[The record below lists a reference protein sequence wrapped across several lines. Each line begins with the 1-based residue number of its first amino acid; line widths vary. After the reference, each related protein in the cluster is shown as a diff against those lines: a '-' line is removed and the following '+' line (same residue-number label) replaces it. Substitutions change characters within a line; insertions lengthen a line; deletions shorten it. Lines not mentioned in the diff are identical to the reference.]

1 MNLELPERKI
11 ILSDEGEV
19 LSVDFK
25 NRFDAHKLV
34 EEFMVMANVCAAET
48 LEANQESLL
57 YRVHEEPTLEKLNA
71 LREVVEDS
79 GLQLAKGQ
87 VLKTHHLN
95 KLLEAAEHSE
105 DSEIINMTV
114 LRSMSQA
121 YYSPLSLGHFGLNLR
136 RYAHFTSPIRR
147 YADLVVHRAL
157 ISAHKF
163 GDDGLNDSD
172 RELLKETGEWI
183 SSTERRSML
192 AERDTSDR
200 YLAAFLSDRIGA
212 EFTGRISG
220 IAKFGLFVKLDTS
233 GADGIIPL
241 SKLGREYWRYDDR
254 ERTLRGEDSG
264 RIISIGMACK
274 VSLVEATAITGG
286 ISLEMLELEGKAM
299 PKSSSR
305 QISHKGRRIARSND
319 KKRKSKRK

>member
-1 MNLELPERKI
+1 
-11 ILSDEGEV
+11 
-19 LSVDFK
+19 
-25 NRFDAHKLV
+25 
-34 EEFMVMANVCAAET
+34 
-48 LEANQESLL
+48 
-57 YRVHEEPTLEKLNA
+57 
-71 LREVVEDS
+71 
-79 GLQLAKGQ
+79 
-87 VLKTHHLN
+87 
-95 KLLEAAEHSE
+95 
-105 DSEIINMTV
+105 
-114 LRSMSQA
+114 
-121 YYSPLSLGHFGLNLR
+121 
-136 RYAHFTSPIRR
+136 
-147 YADLVVHRAL
+147 
-157 ISAHKF
+157 
-163 GDDGLNDSD
+163 
-172 RELLKETGEWI
+172 
-183 SSTERRSML
+183 ML

-274 VSLVEATAITGG
+274 VSLIEATAITGG

-305 QISHKGRRIARSND
+305 QTSHKGRRISRSKD
-319 KKRKSKRK
+319 KKRKKKHK